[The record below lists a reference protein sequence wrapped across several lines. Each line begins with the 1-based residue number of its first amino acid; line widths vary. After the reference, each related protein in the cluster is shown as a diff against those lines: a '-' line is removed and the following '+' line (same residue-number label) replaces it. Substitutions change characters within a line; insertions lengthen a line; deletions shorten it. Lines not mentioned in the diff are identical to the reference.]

1 MLRNS
6 LWALATIFLMAV
18 LLSSCPYAPGPSTP
32 AKGAMMRLE
41 AVAAGLDRPLFV
53 TAPPGDTNRLFI
65 VEQGGRILL
74 RKDGALLATPFLDLS
89 ELLGSGAGERGLLGM
104 AFHPNYARN
113 GIFFV
118 NYTDANHDSV
128 VALYCAYAEDP
139 DRGDPATAKI
149 LLTIDQ
155 PYSNHNGGMLA
166 FGPDGYLYIASG
178 DGGSGNDPDDNGQ
191 SLDTLLG
198 KVLRIDVDNGE
209 PYGIPADNPFVSD
222 EAARDEIWA
231 YGLRN
236 PWRLSFDRET
246 GDLWIA
252 DVGQNALEEIN
263 FQAADSVGGENYGW
277 RNREGDMCRPGET
290 DCTLPEAVDPIHVYF
305 NVGNQSATGG
315 YVYRGTAIPE
325 LVGTYFFADYIT
337 GKVYALVREVGGG
350 VTVTDETDSL
360 NQGGITLE
368 NVASFGE
375 DGAGELYV
383 VDLGAGVV
391 YQLVAA

>member
-1 MLRNS
+1 MFPNS
-6 LWALATIFLMAV
+6 VWLLALGLLFTI
-18 LLSSCPYAPGPSTP
+18 LLSSCPYNPGPSIP
-32 AKGAMMRLE
+32 SKGTMMRLE
-41 AVAAGLDRPLFV
+41 AVAEGLERPLFV
-53 TAPPGDTNRLFI
+53 TAPPGDEDRLFI

-74 RKDGALLATPFLDLS
+74 HKDGAVLATPFLDLS
-89 ELLGSGAGERGLLGM
+89 GLLGSGVGERGLLGM
-104 AFHPNYARN
+104 AFHPDYARN

-118 NYTDANHDSV
+118 HYTDVNHDTV

-166 FGPDGYLYIASG
+166 FGPDGYLYVASG
-178 DGGSGNDPDDNGQ
+178 DGGSANDPDNQGQ
-191 SLDTLLG
+191 SLNTLLG
-198 KVLRIDVDNGE
+198 KVLRIDVDHGE
-209 PYGIPADNPFVSD
+209 PYAIPADNPFVSEED
-222 EAARDEIWA
+222 ARGEIWA

-236 PWRLSFDRET
+236 PWRFSFDRET

-263 FQAADSVGGENYGW
+263 FQAADSAGGENYGW
-277 RNREGDMCRPGET
+277 RNREGDQCRPGEAE
-290 DCTLPEAVDPIHVYF
+290 CTLSGAVDPIHVYS
-305 NVGNQSATGG
+305 NVGNQSITGG
-315 YVYRGTAIPE
+315 YVYRGAAIPE

-337 GKVYALVREVGGG
+337 GRGYALVREGGGG
-350 VTVTDETDSL
+350 VTVTDETDSF

-368 NVASFGE
+368 HVASFGE

-383 VDLGAGVV
+383 VDLGAGAV
-391 YQLVAA
+391 YQLVAS